1 MNANP
6 DFKNTLMEALGIK
19 ILPMK
24 DGKYYA
30 TMPVDH
36 RTVQIH
42 GCLHGGASIALAETL
57 AGYASS
63 TLCGEEEVPV
73 GLSVNAN
80 HINTTCA
87 GIVTAEATPIKL
99 GKRLHLWQID
109 VFNENND
116 IVSTVR
122 ITNYL
127 LSQHF

>member
-1 MNANP
+1 MSESS

-24 DGKYYA
+24 DGKFYA

-63 TLCGEEEVPV
+63 SLCSNNEVPV
-73 GLSVNAN
+73 GLSVSAN
-80 HINTTCA
+80 HLTTACA

-99 GKRLHLWQID
+99 GHRVHLWQID
-109 VFNENND
+109 IFNESED
-116 IVSTVR
+116 IVCSVR
-122 ITNYL
+122 MTNYL
-127 LSQHF
+127 IPRNS